1 MTGARRRTYH
11 GECLLGGGATTGLG
25 VLPGG
30 ATGLRKIRK
39 IRKKSARTAQALTT
53 ASTTERFC
61 EPV

>member
-39 IRKKSARTAQALTT
+39 IRKKSARTA
-53 ASTTERFC
+53 
-61 EPV
+61 